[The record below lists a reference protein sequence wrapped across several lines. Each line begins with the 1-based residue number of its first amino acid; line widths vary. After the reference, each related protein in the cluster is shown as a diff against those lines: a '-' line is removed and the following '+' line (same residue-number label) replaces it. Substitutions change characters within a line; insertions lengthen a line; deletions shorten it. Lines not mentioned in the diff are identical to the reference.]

1 MVAQFHF
8 MCTVKIICCMITNA
22 PTLVAIMLAS
32 GRIPNVKA
40 RSKKLICFDRVK
52 QKNKKMNSSAGNEEG
67 FASID
72 GSKQSMEYSLSTTS
86 MVHWMAIQHTMH
98 LFSNSVNQREDPQC
112 ENGAPVNSQ
121 VIAIQQYMASG
132 GSTSQITSHRWYYIG
147 RPDNA
152 TLAD

>member
-1 MVAQFHF
+1 MK
-8 MCTVKIICCMITNA
+8 CKIKTKKHNG
-22 PTLVAIMLAS
+22 PS